1 MRLDAG
7 ITNVS
12 SAGTSVQVY
21 DTTARV
27 KWVQFKALAANSDLT
42 YVGVSDVSASQGY
55 ELSAGNTVELN
66 FSELGKG
73 SDSASVPANVLYVDA
88 ATDDDKISWLMIL
101 DA

>member
-12 SAGTSVQVY
+12 SAGTSVQVNNS
-21 DTTARV
+21 TIGVR
-27 KWVQFKALAANSDLT
+27 WVQFKALAANAGLT

-66 FSELGKG
+66 FSELGG
-73 SDSASVPANVLYVDA
+73 SVPANVLYVDA
-88 ATDDDKISWLMIL
+88 ASGGDKISWLMIL
-101 DA
+101 DG